1 MKYQNVTAKQNNCDE
16 KKAAIHGC
24 LFLCIRKTCLLKTT
38 HKIKGSFFMVKK
50 LKILGDVK
58 LTKDLSL
65 LLIIGGL
72 YSLSIAL
79 SNTFVNIYLW
89 KQTGKYSDIALYN
102 LSIVVLQ
109 LLTFILAGRWAKK
122 IDRVIVLRIGVIFL
136 ALFYV
141 MVLISG
147 TNASTYLLLLGSLL
161 GVGYGFYWLAYNVL
175 TFEITEPDTRDFFNG
190 FLGILSSAGGM
201 IGPIAAGIIITRF
214 EQFTGY
220 TIVFGLSLGLFAFAV
235 FMSFSL
241 KPRPSAGSYCFK
253 AILNERK
260 QNENWRLITN
270 AHFFQGLREG
280 TFAFV
285 ISVLIY
291 LSTGSE
297 MSLGTFGLLNS
308 GISFIAYYLASRLIK
323 QKYRKKAIL
332 IGGLLLYI
340 AVLIIAWDVN
350 FVKLLIYG
358 GIIAIAYPL
367 LLVPYMSTTYDVIG
381 TGWKAAEM
389 RIEYIVVREIFL
401 NLGRIVSILSF
412 LVAITWFKAET
423 SIPILLL
430 ILGAGHTCI
439 YFFLKRVQLP
449 TT

>member
-1 MKYQNVTAKQNNCDE
+1 
-16 KKAAIHGC
+16 
-24 LFLCIRKTCLLKTT
+24 
-38 HKIKGSFFMVKK
+38 MVKK

-235 FMSFSL
+235 FISFSL

-285 ISVLIY
+285 ISVLVY

-332 IGGLLLYI
+332 IGGLLLYT
-340 AVLIIAWDVN
+340 AVLIIVWDVN

-439 YFFLKRVQLP
+439 YLFLKRVQLP

>member
-1 MKYQNVTAKQNNCDE
+1 
-16 KKAAIHGC
+16 
-24 LFLCIRKTCLLKTT
+24 
-38 HKIKGSFFMVKK
+38 MVKK
-50 LKILGDVK
+50 FKILGDVK

-65 LLIIGGL
+65 LLMIGGL

-102 LSIVVLQ
+102 LSTVVLQ

-122 IDRVIVLRIGVIFL
+122 IDRVIVLRLGVIFL

-147 TNASTYLLLLGSLL
+147 TSASTYLLLLGSLL
-161 GVGYGFYWLAYNVL
+161 GVGYGFYWLAFNVL

-220 TIVFGLSLGLFAFAV
+220 TIVFGLSLGLFALAV

-253 AILNERK
+253 KILNERK

-270 AHFFQGLREG
+270 ANFFQGLREG

-285 ISVLIY
+285 ISVLVY

-308 GISFIAYYLASRLIK
+308 GISCIAYYLASRLIK
-323 QKYRKKAIL
+323 QRFRKKAIL
-332 IGGLLLYI
+332 IGGLLLYT
-340 AVLIIAWDVN
+340 AVLIIVWDVN

-401 NLGRIVSILSF
+401 NLGRIISILSF
-412 LVAITWFKAET
+412 LAAITWFKAET
-423 SIPILLL
+423 SIPIILL

-439 YFFLKRVQLP
+439 YLFLKRVQLP